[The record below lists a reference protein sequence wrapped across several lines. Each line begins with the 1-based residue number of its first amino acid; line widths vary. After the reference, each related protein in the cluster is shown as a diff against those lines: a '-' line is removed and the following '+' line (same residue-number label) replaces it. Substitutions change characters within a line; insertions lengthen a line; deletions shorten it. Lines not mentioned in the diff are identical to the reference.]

1 MAAESDEIV
10 SVVGNASGGQQVN
23 GNAGSSSVS
32 KSNESPQDLT
42 TKDTNSNGDMSLDKE
57 KNSRSLQE
65 VNRNVNGNKFRGNAP
80 AYYNDVLD
88 HHRSAI
94 LGDNDHHDDGLGPLP
109 YKWEKAY
116 TESGEA
122 YFIDHNTG
130 TSHWLDPRLSKF
142 QKKSLE
148 DCLDDELPY
157 GWEKIDDPQYGTY
170 FIDHVNRRT
179 QYENPVLE
187 AKRRIERSRMGGS
200 KGPVFTRNPLE
211 LRGERIT
218 TTLLKSSRGLGFT
231 IVGGDDNIDEFLQIK
246 SIVPNGPA
254 WLDGKLQTG
263 DVLVYVNDICV
274 LGFTHHDMVNVFQ
287 SILPGETVP
296 LEVCRGYPLPFD
308 PNDPNTEVVTTIAVD
323 GINSDP
329 EKARI
334 LMDLNMDGN
343 YNFLD
348 MSDPVS
354 PGAIGGQSVKN
365 PLARLQGDHD
375 HFFTPKAENEPE
387 IHHISIVKGGMG
399 FGFTIADSAYG
410 QKVKKILDRQCCKDL
425 QEGDILL
432 AINSIGV
439 KQMSHNEVVQV
450 LKDCPKSQEAILKV
464 QRGFHPPGGGG
475 SKSLLGLERKVPK
488 KSEGIFRFGKDG
500 NLYRSKTPTADLYST
515 QPKEIL
521 PTRPKT
527 PLVDTRARAK
537 TPSNDLNTDDNQ
549 AAGGAI
555 EKVTEKEGIPADSKS
570 NTSFADHDSINNDI
584 PYIDPFPKMVM
595 ALTDRLADV
604 NLSQNSHDKYHQ
616 DRLHSASKT
625 FASSQSDLNNYDHI
639 NPDFYVNT
647 TPVSNFG
654 SVAPP
659 PMVPLMAPIPTY
671 HQDTCYCFECQDFN
685 RQQMEYIQQQ
695 QRNLYN
701 WQHVNGRTSRKVNDY
716 LMDRRRAGFSP
727 LETHPG
733 ANYQQTAMSSWKCG
747 QPSPGEGGFFQ
758 APIQDEYS
766 LSEVT
771 LERQTLGFGFRI
783 VGGTEEGSQVTV
795 GHIVPGGSADRDP
808 RIATGDEILSIDGV
822 NVVNASHHRVVQLM
836 GEAALRGQVT
846 MILRRKNL
854 TKHKIYPYDVIVSRN
869 ENEGF
874 GFVIISSTS
883 QYYGSTI
890 GKLIPGSPAD
900 RCGELKVGD
909 RIVAVNRIDI
919 AGMSHGDVVNLIKES
934 GLHVRLT
941 IGCPQ
946 VLLTNSQPL
955 KPPGKND
962 AFYPD
967 SRYPT
972 LSGHPQL

>member
-1 MAAESDEIV
+1 
-10 SVVGNASGGQQVN
+10 
-23 GNAGSSSVS
+23 
-32 KSNESPQDLT
+32 
-42 TKDTNSNGDMSLDKE
+42 
-57 KNSRSLQE
+57 
-65 VNRNVNGNKFRGNAP
+65 
-80 AYYNDVLD
+80 
-88 HHRSAI
+88 
-94 LGDNDHHDDGLGPLP
+94 
-109 YKWEKAY
+109 
-116 TESGEA
+116 
-122 YFIDHNTG
+122 HNTG

-157 GWEKIDDPQYGTY
+157 GWEKIHDPQYGTY

-187 AKRRIERSRMGGS
+187 AKRRLERSRPSGS
-200 KGPVFTRNPLE
+200 KDPIFTRNPLE

-231 IVGGDDNIDEFLQIK
+231 IVGGDDNVDEFLQIK

-254 WLDGKLQTG
+254 WLDGKLQMG

-354 PGAIGGQSVKN
+354 PGAMGGSAKS
-365 PLARLQGDHD
+365 PLARLQGEE
-375 HFFTPKAENEPE
+375 FFPAG
-387 IHHISIVKGGMG
+387 SFIVICIELIGG
-399 FGFTIADSAYG
+399 
-410 QKVKKILDRQCCKDL
+410 L
-425 QEGDILL
+425 
-432 AINSIGV
+432 
-439 KQMSHNEVVQV
+439 
-450 LKDCPKSQEAILKV
+450 
-464 QRGFHPPGGGG
+464 
-475 SKSLLGLERKVPK
+475 
-488 KSEGIFRFGKDG
+488 
-500 NLYRSKTPTADLYST
+500 LYRSAVGVLLLYNPPSFPYLNNPSGFFRRVFLS
-515 QPKEIL
+515 PKDANCLLTLGTILENLHNFPMRHLLDPNRIDGQQNVTFLEIL
-521 PTRPKT
+521 ATLPIQNLLHLLPIGTVSYCKPKSHGT
-527 PLVDTRARAK
+527 LHNADTMHLWIHL
-537 TPSNDLNTDDNQ
+537 SLQ
-549 AAGGAI
+549 GV

-595 ALTDRLADV
+595 ALTDRLSEA
-604 NLSQNSHDKYHQ
+604 NINPNHDKYHQ

-639 NPDFYVNT
+639 NTDFYVNA
-647 TPVSNFG
+647 PVSNFG

-659 PMVPLMAPIPTY
+659 PMPLMAAPIPTY

-685 RQQMEYIQQQ
+685 RQQMEYMQQQ
-695 QRNLYN
+695 QRNMYN
-701 WQHVNGRTSRKVNDY
+701 WQQVNGRASRK
-716 LMDRRRAGFSP
+716 
-727 LETHPG
+727 
-733 ANYQQTAMSSWKCG
+733 
-747 QPSPGEGGFFQ
+747 
-758 APIQDEYS
+758 DEYA

-795 GHIVPGGSADRDP
+795 GHIVPGGSADHDP
-808 RIATGDEILSIDGV
+808 RISTGDEILSIDGV

-846 MILRRKNL
+846 MILRRKTPL
-854 TKHKIYPYDVIVSRN
+854 KHKIYPYDVIVSRN

-900 RCGELKVGD
+900 RCAELKVGD

-941 IGCPQ
+941 IGSPQ
-946 VLLTNSQPL
+946 VLPNQQMKAPV
-955 KPPGKND
+955 KND
-962 AFYPD
+962 GFFID
-967 SRYPT
+967 SRFT
-972 LSGHPQL
+972 GVSNHPQL

>member
-1 MAAESDEIV
+1 MITLLYIHS
-10 SVVGNASGGQQVN
+10 
-23 GNAGSSSVS
+23 
-32 KSNESPQDLT
+32 
-42 TKDTNSNGDMSLDKE
+42 
-57 KNSRSLQE
+57 
-65 VNRNVNGNKFRGNAP
+65 
-80 AYYNDVLD
+80 
-88 HHRSAI
+88 
-94 LGDNDHHDDGLGPLP
+94 
-109 YKWEKAY
+109 
-116 TESGEA
+116 
-122 YFIDHNTG
+122 HNTG

-157 GWEKIDDPQYGTY
+157 GWEKIHDPQYGTY

-187 AKRRIERSRMGGS
+187 AKRRLERSRPSGS
-200 KGPVFTRNPLE
+200 KDPIFTRNPLE

-231 IVGGDDNIDEFLQIK
+231 IVGGDDNVDEFLQIK

-254 WLDGKLQTG
+254 WLDGKLQMG

-354 PGAIGGQSVKN
+354 PGAMGGSAKS
-365 PLARLQGDHD
+365 PLARLQGEE
-375 HFFTPKAENEPE
+375 FFPVEGKADPE
-387 IHHISIVKGGMG
+387 VHSISIVKGAMG

-410 QKVKKILDRQCCKDL
+410 QKVKKILDRQCCKNL

-439 KQMSHNEVVQV
+439 KQMSHGEVVQV
-450 LKDCPKSQEAILKV
+450 LKDCPKSQEAVLKV
-464 QRGFHPPGGGG
+464 QRGQFLPPGGGN
-475 SKSLLGLERKVPK
+475 SNKNATSLGERKTLRKNPD
-488 KSEGIFRFGKDG
+488 GLFRYGKDG
-500 NLYRSKTPTADLYST
+500 GLYRSKTPTADLYST
-515 QPKEIL
+515 QQKEIL

-537 TPSNDLNTDDNQ
+537 TPSNELNTNDNE
-549 AAGGAI
+549 ASGGV

-595 ALTDRLADV
+595 ALTDRLSEA
-604 NLSQNSHDKYHQ
+604 NINPNHDKYHQ

-639 NPDFYVNT
+639 NTDFYVNA
-647 TPVSNFG
+647 PVSNFG

-659 PMVPLMAPIPTY
+659 PMPLMAAPIPTY

-685 RQQMEYIQQQ
+685 RQQMEYMQQQ
-695 QRNLYN
+695 QRNMYN
-701 WQHVNGRTSRKVNDY
+701 WQQVNGRASRKVSEY
-716 LMDRRRAGFSP
+716 LLDRRRAGFSP
-727 LETHPG
+727 LESH
-733 ANYQQTAMSSWKCG
+733 SSAHQPPMWKYG
-747 QPSPGEGGFFQ
+747 QPSPGEGGFLQ
-758 APIQDEYS
+758 APS
-766 LSEVT
+766 V
-771 LERQTLGFGFRI
+771 
-783 VGGTEEGSQVTV
+783 QV
-795 GHIVPGGSADRDP
+795 SA
-808 RIATGDEILSIDGV
+808 LL
-822 NVVNASHHRVVQLM
+822 H
-836 GEAALRGQVT
+836 
-846 MILRRKNL
+846 
-854 TKHKIYPYDVIVSRN
+854 
-869 ENEGF
+869 
-874 GFVIISSTS
+874 
-883 QYYGSTI
+883 
-890 GKLIPGSPAD
+890 
-900 RCGELKVGD
+900 EL
-909 RIVAVNRIDI
+909 
-919 AGMSHGDVVNLIKES
+919 
-934 GLHVRLT
+934 
-941 IGCPQ
+941 
-946 VLLTNSQPL
+946 
-955 KPPGKND
+955 
-962 AFYPD
+962 
-967 SRYPT
+967 
-972 LSGHPQL
+972 